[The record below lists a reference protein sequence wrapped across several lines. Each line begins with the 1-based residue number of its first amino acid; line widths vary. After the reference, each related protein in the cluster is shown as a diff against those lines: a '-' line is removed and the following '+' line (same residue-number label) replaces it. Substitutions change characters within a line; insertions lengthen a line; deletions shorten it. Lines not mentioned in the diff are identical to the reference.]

1 LRWVSDKAVDRLRRT
16 TESPDF
22 STTKYRLVRELARGG
37 MGSVF
42 LCEDSQLEREV
53 AIKVLDDTGTV
64 GTSISRRLGEARVI
78 ARLEHPGILPV
89 HDLGML
95 PDGRMFY
102 VMKLVRGSRLDEY
115 VSQISSLSER
125 LRIVQ
130 TVCETVAF
138 AHSHG
143 VIHRDLK
150 PQNIMV
156 GSFGE
161 VLVIDWGV
169 AKLLHVDENQELREM
184 LASDKLP
191 AEYSFRISES
201 SETEDGTVIG
211 TPAYMAPEQARG
223 EVDRT
228 DLRTDVYALGAIL
241 FFLLTGNPPPESSSV
256 EPSEQIFPATI
267 KPEIPKGIKAVC
279 LKAIAFDPEYRY
291 SSASELSV
299 EIGRFLGGEQVLAYR
314 ESIFESLLRW
324 FGKHRFIVLLV
335 LAYLLMRILFIFYS
349 GR

>member
-1 LRWVSDKAVDRLRRT
+1 
-16 TESPDF
+16 
-22 STTKYRLVRELARGG
+22 
-37 MGSVF
+37 
-42 LCEDSQLEREV
+42 
-53 AIKVLDDTGTV
+53 
-64 GTSISRRLGEARVI
+64 
-78 ARLEHPGILPV
+78 
-89 HDLGML
+89 
-95 PDGRMFY
+95 
-102 VMKLVRGSRLDEY
+102 MKFVRGSRLDQY
-115 VSQISSLSER
+115 VSRINSLPER
-125 LRIVQ
+125 LRIFQ

-169 AKLLHVDENQELREM
+169 AKLLQVDENLELREM

-201 SETEDGTVIG
+201 GETEDGTVIG

-241 FFLLTGNPPPESSSV
+241 FFLLTGNPPRDSSAV
-256 EPSEQIFPATI
+256 EPSVQIFPATI
-267 KPEIPKGIKAVC
+267 KPNIPKGIKAVC
-279 LKAIAFDPEYRY
+279 LKAIAFDPDHRY

-299 EIGRFLGGEQVLAYR
+299 EIGRFLSGEQVLAYR
-314 ESIFESLLRW
+314 ESIFESLFRW

>member
-1 LRWVSDKAVDRLRRT
+1 VRWVSDKAVDRLRRT

-22 STTKYRLVRELARGG
+22 SATKYRFVRELARGG
-37 MGSVF
+37 MGRVY
-42 LCEDSQLEREV
+42 LCEDTQLEREV

-64 GTSISRRLGEARVI
+64 GTSISRRPGEARVI

-115 VSQISSLSER
+115 VSRINSLSER
-125 LRIVQ
+125 LRIFQ

-169 AKLLHVDENQELREM
+169 AKLLHVDENLELREM

-191 AEYSFRISES
+191 AEYSFRINES

-223 EVDRT
+223 
-228 DLRTDVYALGAIL
+228 
-241 FFLLTGNPPPESSSV
+241 
-256 EPSEQIFPATI
+256 
-267 KPEIPKGIKAVC
+267 
-279 LKAIAFDPEYRY
+279 
-291 SSASELSV
+291 
-299 EIGRFLGGEQVLAYR
+299 
-314 ESIFESLLRW
+314 
-324 FGKHRFIVLLV
+324 
-335 LAYLLMRILFIFYS
+335 
-349 GR
+349 

>member
-1 LRWVSDKAVDRLRRT
+1 VRWVSDKAVDRLRRT
-16 TESPDF
+16 MESPDF
-22 STTKYRLVRELARGG
+22 SATKYRLVRELARGG
-37 MGSVF
+37 MSSVF
-42 LCEDSQLEREV
+42 LCEDTQLEREV

-102 VMKLVRGSRLDEY
+102 VMKLVRGSRLDEF
-115 VSQISSLSER
+115 VSHNISLTER
-125 LRIVQ
+125 LRIFQ

-138 AHSHG
+138 AHAHG

-169 AKLLHVDENQELREM
+169 AKLLQVDENQELREA
-184 LASDKLP
+184 LASNKLP
-191 AEYSFRISES
+191 VEYSLCS
-201 SETEDGTVIG
+201 SEPNETANGTVIG

-241 FFLLTGNPPPESSSV
+241 FFLLTGNSPPESSAVDASV
-256 EPSEQIFPATI
+256 QIFPATI
-267 KPEIPKGIKAVC
+267 KSDIPKGIKAVC
-279 LKAIAFDPEYRY
+279 LKAIAFDPDHRY

-299 EIGRFLGGEQVLAYR
+299 EIDMFLSGEQVLAYR
-314 ESIFESLLRW
+314 ESIFESSFRW